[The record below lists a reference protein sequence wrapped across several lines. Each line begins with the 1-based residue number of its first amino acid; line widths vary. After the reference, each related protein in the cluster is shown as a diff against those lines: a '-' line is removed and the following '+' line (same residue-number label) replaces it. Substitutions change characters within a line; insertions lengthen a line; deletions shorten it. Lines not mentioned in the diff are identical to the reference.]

1 MECMSKRKGTLM
13 VSAVLNKIYFGN
25 ILKDGNM
32 SDSRQDMTDEA
43 IEAVAT
49 YLKCAT
55 HEGQKVKGLG
65 IPFKSG
71 KEYLTLIP
79 EDKWEAVKK
88 LIWEKETTVVA
99 GFPGVGKSH
108 MFRNPEGLT
117 ILDSDSS
124 KFSWVEGKEGEE
136 RHPDFPA
143 NYIAHIKE
151 NIGKV
156 DVIFV
161 STHVLVRRALAE
173 AGIDFNL
180 VYPNADLKS
189 DYMKRYE
196 ERGSD
201 AFFLALMDEKFDE
214 FIADVE
220 LLPYTRN
227 IFTLGQRVY
236 VSDIMDRM
244 R

>member
-1 MECMSKRKGTLM
+1 MECMSKRKGTLA

-32 SDSRQDMTDEA
+32 SDSRQDVTNEA
-43 IEAVAT
+43 IEAVST

-65 IPFKSG
+65 IPFETG

-79 EDKWEAVKK
+79 EDKWEDVKK
-88 LIWEKETTVVA
+88 VLFGKRTAVVA
-99 GFPGVGKSH
+99 GFPGVGKSYV
-108 MFRNPEGLT
+108 FNNPEGLT
-117 ILDSDSS
+117 VLDSDSS
-124 KFSWVEGKEGEE
+124 QFSWVEGKQGEE

-161 STHVLVRRALAE
+161 STHTVVRKALSD
-173 AGIDFNL
+173 AGIDFQL
-180 VYPNADLKS
+180 VYPHADLKS
-189 DYMKRYE
+189 DYMRRYE

-201 AFFLALMDEKFDE
+201 AFFLALMDEKFHD
-214 FIADVE
+214 FIEE
-220 LLPYTRN
+220 LEVSPYTQN
-227 IFTLGQRVY
+227 IFTIGQGVN
-236 VSDIMDRM
+236 VSDIMDRV